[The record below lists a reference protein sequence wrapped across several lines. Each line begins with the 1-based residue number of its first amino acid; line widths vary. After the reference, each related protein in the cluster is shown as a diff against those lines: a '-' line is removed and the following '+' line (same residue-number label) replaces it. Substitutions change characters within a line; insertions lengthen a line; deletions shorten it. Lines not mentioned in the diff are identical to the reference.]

1 MFNRFLGTGCRPA
14 WVTKRFRMA
23 HPVSGNLASIRGWQW
38 RAQQWSGKGEKG
50 GSDEERGW
58 LKRTDLPTGRMFYER
73 KIENVVLRDVVTEAA
88 KQINPV
94 KRQAGRRGR

>member
-1 MFNRFLGTGCRPA
+1 MGCEAISYGSPRQRQFSIDTRVA
-14 WVTKRFRMA
+14 MA
-23 HPVSGNLASIRGWQW
+23 CTTVEW
-38 RAQQWSGKGEKG
+38 KGRKG

-73 KIENVVLRDVVTEAA
+73 KMENVVLRDVVTEAA

-94 KRQAGRRGR
+94 KRQTGRRGR